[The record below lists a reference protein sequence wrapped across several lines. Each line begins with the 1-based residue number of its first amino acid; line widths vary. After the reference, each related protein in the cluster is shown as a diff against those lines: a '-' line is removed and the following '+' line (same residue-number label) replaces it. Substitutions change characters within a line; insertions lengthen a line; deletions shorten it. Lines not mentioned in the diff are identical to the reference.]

1 MNMNANYFFII
12 YILDVINLS
21 RNGKKIYYLPT
32 SCNKDIGME
41 YILVTTR
48 ENDKVRFL
56 RIFKTKSFMSVN
68 ISVMIPV
75 DPWNGMLGIGLMP
88 LLTLPVC
95 L

>member
-21 RNGKKIYYLPT
+21 RNYLPT

-56 RIFKTKSFMSVN
+56 WIFKTKSFMSVN

-75 DPWNGMLGIGLMP
+75 DPRNGMLGIGLMP